1 VTVQAHIPAQVAFRR
16 ARWSSERL
24 FYTGFAVAITTAVVL
39 GFGRTFFFRAWYPDW
54 ARLHGAPESFFLIHG
69 VAFAAWLLLLLAQT
83 SLVAAGRV
91 DLHRRLGVLGVG
103 LAVVMLVLGTI
114 GALMAA
120 SRSTGFVN
128 VRVPPLQFLVIPLF
142 AVGLFAVFV
151 SLALINRRRS
161 QYHKRLMLLATIA
174 LAEAAVARW
183 PFAFMHAPLPIPGIG
198 MTELCLDLFLVPML
212 IWDLASRG
220 RPHPVTLWG
229 GLALIASQPLRF
241 WLMGTPAWLA
251 FAGWAVS
258 LLPG

>member
-1 VTVQAHIPAQVAFRR
+1 VTVQAHIPAEAAFRR

-39 GFGRTFFFRAWYPDW
+39 GFARTFFFRAWYPDW
-54 ARLHGAPESFFLIHG
+54 ARLHGAPESFFLMHG
-69 VAFAAWLLLLLAQT
+69 VAFAAWFLLLLAQT

-91 DLHRRLGVLGVG
+91 DLHRRLGVLGAG
-103 LAVVMLVLGTI
+103 LAVVMVVLGTI

-128 VRVPPLQFLVIPLF
+128 VPVPPLRFLVVPLF
-142 AVGLFAVFV
+142 ALGGFAAFV
-151 SLALINRRRS
+151 SLALLNRRRS

-183 PFAFMHAPLPIPGIG
+183 PFAFMHSPLSIPGIG

>member
-1 VTVQAHIPAQVAFRR
+1 MTVQAHVPVRGASRH

-54 ARLHGAPESFFLIHG
+54 ARLHGAPETFFLIHG
-69 VAFAAWLLLLLAQT
+69 VAFAAWLLLLLTQT

-91 DLHRRLGVLGVG
+91 DLHRRLGVFGAG
-103 LAVVMLVLGTI
+103 LAIVMLVLGTV

-120 SRSTGFVN
+120 SRPAGFIN
-128 VRVPPLQFLVIPLF
+128 VTVPPLQFLAVPLF
-142 AVGLFAVFV
+142 ALGGFAAFV
-151 SLALINRRRS
+151 SLALLNRRRP
-161 QYHKRLMLLATIA
+161 QHHKRFMLLGTIA

-183 PFAFMHAPLPIPGIG
+183 PFAFMHTPLLIPGIG
-198 MTELCLDLFLVPML
+198 MIELCLDLFLVPIL

-251 FAGWAVS
+251 FAGWAVG

>member
-1 VTVQAHIPAQVAFRR
+1 L
-16 ARWSSERL
+16 SSERL

-39 GFGRTFFFRAWYPDW
+39 GFARTFFFRAWYPDW
-54 ARLHGAPESFFLIHG
+54 ARLHGAPEFFFLIHG

-91 DLHRRLGVLGVG
+91 DLHRRLGVLGAG
-103 LAVVMLVLGTI
+103 LAVVMVVLGTV

-120 SRSTGFVN
+120 SRPTGFLN
-128 VRVPPLQFLVIPLF
+128 VPVPPLQFLVVPLF
-142 AVGLFAVFV
+142 ALGGFAAFI
-151 SLALINRRRS
+151 SLALINRRRP
-161 QYHKRLMLLATIA
+161 QHHKRLMLLATIA

-183 PFAFMHAPLPIPGIG
+183 PFAFMHSPLPIPGIG
-198 MTELCLDLFLVPML
+198 MTELCLDLFLVPIL

-251 FAGWAVS
+251 FAGWAVG

>member
-1 VTVQAHIPAQVAFRR
+1 LTAQAHIPSRAAFRR

-24 FYTGFAVAITTAVVL
+24 FYTGFAVAITAAVVL
-39 GFGRTFFFRAWYPDW
+39 GFARTFFFRTWYNDW
-54 ARLHGAPESFFLIHG
+54 ARLHGAPETFFLIHG
-69 VAFAAWLLLLLAQT
+69 VAFAAWLLLLLTQT

-91 DLHRRLGVLGVG
+91 DLHRRLGVFGAG
-103 LAVVMLVLGTI
+103 LAVVMVVLGTV

-120 SRSTGFVN
+120 SRPTGFIDVP
-128 VRVPPLQFLVIPLF
+128 VPPLQFLAVPFF
-142 AVGLFAVFV
+142 AMGLFAAFV
-151 SLALINRRRS
+151 SLAILNRRRP
-161 QYHKRLMLLATIA
+161 QHHKRLMLLATIV

-183 PFAFMHAPLPIPGIG
+183 PFAFMTTALPIPGIG

-229 GLALIASQPLRF
+229 GLALIASQPFRF

>member
-1 VTVQAHIPAQVAFRR
+1 MSAQAVSRR
-16 ARWSSERL
+16 GRWSSERL
-24 FYTGFAVAITTAVVL
+24 FYTGFAVAIAAAVVL
-39 GFGRTFFFRAWYPDW
+39 GFARTFFFRAWYPEW
-54 ARLHGAPESFFLIHG
+54 ARVHGAPEAFFYIHG
-69 VAFAAWLLLLLAQT
+69 TVFAAWLLLLIAQT

-91 DLHRRLGVLGVG
+91 DLHRRLGVAGAG
-103 LAVVMLVLGTI
+103 LAVAIVLLGAV

-120 SRSTGFVN
+120 SRPTGFIDVP
-128 VRVPPLQFLVIPLF
+128 VPPLQFLVIPFAALSLF
-142 AVGLFAVFV
+142 VTFV
-151 SLALINRRRS
+151 SLALLNRRRS

-174 LAEAAVARW
+174 LAEAGVARW
-183 PFAFMHAPLPIPGIG
+183 PFAFMSTALPIPGIG
-198 MTELCLDLFLVPML
+198 MTELCLDLFLVPIL
-212 IWDLASRG
+212 IWDLATRG

>member
-1 VTVQAHIPAQVAFRR
+1 MTAQAPVLARAVSRR

-39 GFGRTFFFRAWYPDW
+39 GFARTFFLRAWYPDW
-54 ARLHGAPESFFLIHG
+54 ARLHGAPETFFLIHG
-69 VAFAAWLLLLLAQT
+69 VAFAAWLLLLLTQT

-91 DLHRRLGVLGVG
+91 DLHRRLGVLGAG
-103 LAVVMLVLGTI
+103 LAVVMLVLGI
-114 GALMAA
+114 LGSLMAA
-120 SRSTGFVN
+120 SRPTGFLN
-128 VRVPPLQFLVIPLF
+128 VPVPPLQFLVVPLF
-142 AVGLFAVFV
+142 AVGGFAAFV
-151 SLALINRRRS
+151 SLALLYRRRP

-183 PFAFMHAPLPIPGIG
+183 PFAFMHAPMPIPGIG
-198 MTELCLDLFLVPML
+198 MIELCLDLFLVPIL

-251 FAGWAVS
+251 FAGWAVR

>member
-1 VTVQAHIPAQVAFRR
+1 VTAQAHIPAQAAFRR

-24 FYTGFAVAITTAVVL
+24 FYTGFAVAISTAVVL
-39 GFGRTFFFRAWYPDW
+39 GFARTFFLRAWYPDW
-54 ARLHGAPESFFLIHG
+54 ARLHGAPETFFLIHG
-69 VAFAAWLLLLLAQT
+69 VAFAAWLLLLLTQT

-91 DLHRRLGVLGVG
+91 DLHRRLGVLGAG
-103 LAVVMLVLGTI
+103 LAVVMVVLGTV

-120 SRSTGFVN
+120 SRPTGFLN
-128 VRVPPLQFLVIPLF
+128 VPVPPLQFLVVPLF

-151 SLALINRRRS
+151 SLALLNRRRP
-161 QYHKRLMLLATIA
+161 QHHKRLMLLATIA

-183 PFAFMHAPLPIPGIG
+183 PFAFMNTALPIPGIG
-198 MTELCLDLFLVPML
+198 MIELCLDLFLVPIL

-229 GLALIASQPLRF
+229 GVALIASQPLRF

-251 FAGWAVS
+251 FAGWAVG

>member
-1 VTVQAHIPAQVAFRR
+1 MTVQAHVPAQVAFRR

-39 GFGRTFFFRAWYPDW
+39 GFARTFFFRAWYPDW
-54 ARLHGAPESFFLIHG
+54 ARLHGAPEPFFLIHG
-69 VAFAAWLLLLLAQT
+69 VAFAAWLLLLLTQT

-91 DLHRRLGVLGVG
+91 NLHRRLGVLGAG
-103 LAVVMLVLGTI
+103 LAVVMLVLGII
-114 GALMAA
+114 GALLAA
-120 SRSTGFVN
+120 RRPMGFIN
-128 VRVPPLQFLVIPLF
+128 VPVPPLQFLVIPLF
-142 AVGLFAVFV
+142 AVGGFAAFV
-151 SLALINRRRS
+151 SLALLNRRRP
-161 QYHKRLMLLATIA
+161 QHHKRLMLLATIA

-183 PFAFMHAPLPIPGIG
+183 PFAFMHAPLPIPGIS
-198 MTELCLDLFLVPML
+198 MIELCLDLFLVPML

-229 GLALIASQPLRF
+229 GLALIASQPFRF

>member
-1 VTVQAHIPAQVAFRR
+1 MTVQAHIPAQVTFRR

-39 GFGRTFFFRAWYPDW
+39 GFARTFFFRAWYPDW
-54 ARLHGAPESFFLIHG
+54 AHLHGAPEPFFLIHG
-69 VAFAAWLLLLLAQT
+69 VAFAAWLLLLLTQT

-91 DLHRRLGVLGVG
+91 DLHRRLGVLGAG
-103 LAVVMLVLGTI
+103 LAVVMLVLGTV

-120 SRSTGFVN
+120 SRPTGFLN
-128 VRVPPLQFLVIPLF
+128 VPVPPLQFLVIPLF
-142 AVGLFAVFV
+142 AVGGFAVFV
-151 SLALINRRRS
+151 SLALLNRRRP
-161 QYHKRLMLLATIA
+161 QHHKRLMLLATIA

-198 MTELCLDLFLVPML
+198 MIELCLDLFLVPIL
-212 IWDLASRG
+212 IWDFASRG

-229 GLALIASQPLRF
+229 GLALIASQPFRF

>member
-1 VTVQAHIPAQVAFRR
+1 VTVQAHVPARAAFRG

-39 GFGRTFFFRAWYPDW
+39 GFARTFFLRAWYPEW
-54 ARLHGAPESFFLIHG
+54 ARLHGAPETFFLIHG
-69 VAFAAWLLLLLAQT
+69 VAFAAWLLLLLTQT

-91 DLHRRLGVLGVG
+91 DLHRRLGVFGAG
-103 LAVVMLVLGTI
+103 LAVVMLVLGI
-114 GALMAA
+114 VGSLMAA
-120 SRSTGFVN
+120 SRPTGFLN
-128 VRVPPLQFLVIPLF
+128 VPVPPLQFLVVPLF
-142 AVGLFAVFV
+142 ALGGFAAFV
-151 SLALINRRRS
+151 SLALLYRRRP
-161 QYHKRLMLLATIA
+161 QYHKRLMLLGTIA

-220 RPHPVTLWG
+220 CPHPVTLWG

-258 LLPG
+258 LLPA